1 MAEKQNDVL
10 GNALCSEYCATLIMK
25 SVVKFFLDGIEHI
38 ESVYLHP
45 ASILVKREECLKPKD
60 WDSWLSTQKKSKYQ

>member
-1 MAEKQNDVL
+1 MSSPNNKISLLQWIREVKEMAEKQNDVL

-45 ASILVKREECLKPKD
+45 ASILVKERNV
-60 WDSWLSTQKKSKYQ
+60 